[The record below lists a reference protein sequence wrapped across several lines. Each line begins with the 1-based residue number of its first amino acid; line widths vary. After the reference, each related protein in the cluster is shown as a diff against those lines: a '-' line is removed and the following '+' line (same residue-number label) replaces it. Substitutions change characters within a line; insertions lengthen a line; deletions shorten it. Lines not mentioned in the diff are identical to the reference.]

1 MHIRGGFFSQKAS
14 LPPPPVGSGCAL
26 TPLLPT
32 DITQRLSGLC
42 MVPFT
47 LLHHPPTPATP
58 QRAVELG
65 QDRLLATALKKK
77 KGIVSTLFLLLG
89 EDFRAQSN
97 YHPKKFLPLVQK
109 MLYAP
114 PVTRVRPQIC
124 FA

>member
-14 LPPPPVGSGCAL
+14 LPPPPIGSGCAL

-77 KGIVSTLFLLLG
+77 KRGIVSTLFLLLG
-89 EDFRAQSN
+89 DDFRAQSN
-97 YHPKKFLPLVQK
+97 YHPKKISSFGAEDAMCTPSDQG
-109 MLYAP
+109 
-114 PVTRVRPQIC
+114 
-124 FA
+124 